1 MKQII
6 PIITLLTLTACTSYK
21 EGFDCEAVPGV
32 GCKSITQVDRMID
45 ESKIG
50 AEEEQDPFSNSKT
63 IPGEITVGKQQ
74 DSLNKSRGVH
84 VWIAPYSDDEG
95 VWHGSQSL
103 FVPLRTHE
111 KGEI

>member
-32 GCKSITQVDRMID
+32 GCKSIAEVDHLID
-45 ESKIG
+45 QGKLG
-50 AEEEQDPFSNSKT
+50 ADDNSSQEDS
-63 IPGEITVGKQQ
+63 PQGELTADRKPL
-74 DSLNKSRGVH
+74 DRTRSVH

-95 VWHGSQSL
+95 ILHGSQSL
-103 FVPLRTHE
+103 FVPLKAQLEGE
-111 KGEI
+111 K